1 MNRIKYLIAKIRLFY
16 AHCRVVVAKDHMTN
30 LVCYSRGACD
40 EIKDS
45 YEVFLTRCKEQ
56 EKAAVAIKRLKPE
69 NDMPIMD
76 IDLGVEHFI
85 IQPKLSGNI
94 TRLDA
99 EVAVTRHRY
108 GDWGEVT
115 LQNWRGNNA
124 EASNPYGV
132 IRSRYPLSSGGYFIV
147 ETDKR
152 ANRTELYLDG
162 ER

>member
-1 MNRIKYLIAKIRLFY
+1 MNYIKYLIAKIRLFY
-16 AHCRVVVAKDHMTN
+16 AHWRAVVAKDYMN
-30 LVCYSRGACD
+30 KVVCYSRGAQG
-40 EIKDS
+40 EIKDC
-45 YEVFLTRCKEQ
+45 YEKFLTRCKEQ
-56 EKAAVAIKRLKPE
+56 EKAAIAIKRLRPE

-85 IQPKLSGNI
+85 IQSNSSGKI

-115 LQNWRGNNA
+115 IQNWRSNNA
-124 EASNPYGV
+124 EANNPYGI
-132 IRSRYPLSSGGYFIV
+132 IRSRYPLFGGGYFIV

-152 ANRTELYLDG
+152 VNITEVYLDG
-162 ER
+162 EQ

>member
-1 MNRIKYLIAKIRLFY
+1 MNRIKYLIAKIRLFF
-16 AHCRVVVAKDHMTN
+16 AHLLANSAKERMN
-30 LVCYSRGACD
+30 SVIRSSRAAQD
-40 EIKDS
+40 EIDDS
-45 YEVFLTRCKEQ
+45 YENFLSRCKQQ
-56 EKAAVAIKRLKPE
+56 EKAAVAVKRLQGDSD
-69 NDMPIMD
+69 NPILD

-85 IQPKLSGNI
+85 LKSNLTKRL

-115 LQNWRGNNA
+115 LQNWRSNNA
-124 EASNPYGV
+124 EVSNPYGI
-132 IRSRYPLSSGGYFIV
+132 IRSRYPLFGGGYFIV

-162 ER
+162 GL